1 MSTDNSQA
9 QFEFID
15 PDDYPD
21 GDHQGPPFGS
31 VGPGDPPPGPVNWNL
46 LTADEAASEWL
57 DLDAWV
63 DWLRHTY
70 GLPPTVLPPLWHRHD
85 ELVWELS
92 ALHIYWLSA
101 YDPEGPPS
109 GPIAWHREFAEARHR
124 LREWVSTSGARID
137 RDRATRLTAWPG
149 ETSHI
154 SQPEV
159 EILDRRAD
167 FVEFVLGDVAA
178 RRQIEE
184 RVFAAS

>member
-9 QFEFID
+9 QFEFIE
-15 PDDYPD
+15 PDHYPD
-21 GDHQGPPFGS
+21 GDRQGPPFGS
-31 VGPGDPPPGPVNWNL
+31 VGLGDTPPGPVNWNL

-109 GPIAWHREFAEARHR
+109 GPVAWHREFAEARHR
-124 LREWVSTSGARID
+124 LREWVSTSGTRID

-149 ETSHI
+149 ETPYV

-159 EILDRRAD
+159 EIVDRRSD
-167 FVEFVLGDVAA
+167 FVEFVLDEVAT